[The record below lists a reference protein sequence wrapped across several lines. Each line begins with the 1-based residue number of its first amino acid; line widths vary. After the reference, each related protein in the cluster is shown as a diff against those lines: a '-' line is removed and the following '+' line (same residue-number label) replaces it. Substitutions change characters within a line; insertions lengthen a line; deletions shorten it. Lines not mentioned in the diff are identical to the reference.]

1 MIIND
6 SFPKFD
12 LPIDFIA
19 DDSITGDILN
29 YYSNFPCKIKAGVF
43 VLCTEGMV
51 KATINL
57 LEVVIRKNDFVIVL
71 PNSFIQI
78 HEVSSDTRISFAGF
92 SSDFML
98 SGNYVEILLDSM
110 PMILN
115 SPVISLQDDIAGL
128 YRNVYLL
135 LIRAYTLPPFI
146 RRYRRIRYPRNGQIL
161 PQRSYQEELSSP
173 RCSCIRSLRQGYLRY
188 TEVPRR

>member
-57 LEVVIRKNDFVIVL
+57 LEVVIRFYAFRQL
-71 PNSFIQI
+71 C
-78 HEVSSDTRISFAGF
+78 
-92 SSDFML
+92 
-98 SGNYVEILLDSM
+98 GN
-110 PMILN
+110 P
-115 SPVISLQDDIAGL
+115 ARL
-128 YRNVYLL
+128 Y
-135 LIRAYTLPPFI
+135 AYDLK
-146 RRYRRIRYPRNGQIL
+146 
-161 PQRSYQEELSSP
+161 
-173 RCSCIRSLRQGYLRY
+173 
-188 TEVPRR
+188 

>member
-29 YYSNFPCKIKAGVF
+29 YYGNFPCKIKAGVF

-78 HEVSSDTRISFAGF
+78 HEVSSDTRISLPA
-92 SSDFML
+92 SH
-98 SGNYVEILLDSM
+98 
-110 PMILN
+110 P
-115 SPVISLQDDIAGL
+115 ISCFPAIMWKSCW
-128 YRNVYLL
+128 
-135 LIRAYTLPPFI
+135 TLC
-146 RRYRRIRYPRNGQIL
+146 L
-161 PQRSYQEELSSP
+161 
-173 RCSCIRSLRQGYLRY
+173 
-188 TEVPRR
+188 

>member
-1 MIIND
+1 MTTNE

-12 LPIDFIA
+12 LPVDFIA

-29 YYSNFPCKIKAGVF
+29 YYGNFPCKIKAGVF

-51 KATINL
+51 RATINL
-57 LEVVIRKNDFVIVL
+57 LEIVIRKNDFIVVL

-98 SGNYVEILLDSM
+98 SGNYVEILLDFM

-115 SPVISLQDDIAGL
+115 SPVISLQEDVAGL

-135 LIRAYTLPPFI
+135 LIRAYTLPHSLENKEI
-146 RRYRRIRYPRNGQIL
+146 
-161 PQRSYQEELSSP
+161 
-173 RCSCIRSLRQGYLRY
+173 IRSVLAIFLQGNERI
-188 TEVPRR
+188 V